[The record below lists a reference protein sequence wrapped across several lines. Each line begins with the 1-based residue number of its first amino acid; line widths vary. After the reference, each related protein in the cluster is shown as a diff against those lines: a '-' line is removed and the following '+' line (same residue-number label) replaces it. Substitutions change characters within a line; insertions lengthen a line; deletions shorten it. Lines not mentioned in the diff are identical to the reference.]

1 MLNHESPRQKFNNS
15 WRCTWRSW
23 TSSRSSEQICFRRF
37 IPLQGTKYPTW
48 GKGKSSSKVP
58 CYGMVGQI
66 SEHIG
71 QSSYW
76 ASRLTMWTDDRF
88 LRSWKVV
95 FFLQRQGQ
103 PKINRST
110 MINQLSLWW
119 CFCVIFGAEHSSI
132 EIFQKGVK
140 GWKAQ
145 DFGSFCIFQLIV
157 YSACLL
163 KCSLPFHG
171 FTRLVYDR
179 WKSRIWI
186 PRGPHECKLCSV
198 VFFHWFFSN
207 VFLTCPNP
215 TFLAVWQSFPMIFPR
230 GATRSYLARR

>member
-1 MLNHESPRQKFNNS
+1 
-15 WRCTWRSW
+15 
-23 TSSRSSEQICFRRF
+23 
-37 IPLQGTKYPTW
+37 
-48 GKGKSSSKVP
+48 
-58 CYGMVGQI
+58 MVGQI
-66 SEHIG
+66 SEH
-71 QSSYW
+71 W
-76 ASRLTMWTDDRF
+76 AIKLLGVSFDNVNRWQIPSKLE
-88 LRSWKVV
+88 SC

-110 MINQLSLWW
+110 MINQPSLWW
-119 CFCVIFGAEHSSI
+119 SFCVIFGAEHSSI

-145 DFGSFCIFQLIV
+145 DFGLFFIFQLIV

-171 FTRLVYDR
+171 FTGSVYDR

-198 VFFHWFFSN
+198 VFFHVFFRMFFSLVQILPSWLFGN
-207 VFLTCPNP
+207 L
-215 TFLAVWQSFPMIFPR
+215 SHDFP
-230 GATRSYLARR
+230 